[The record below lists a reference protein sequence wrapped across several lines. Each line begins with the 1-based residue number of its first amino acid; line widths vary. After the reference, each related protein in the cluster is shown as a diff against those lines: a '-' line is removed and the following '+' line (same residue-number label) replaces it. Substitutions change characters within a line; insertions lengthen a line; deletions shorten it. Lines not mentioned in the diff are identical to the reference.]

1 MGSYNPF
8 DRAAQRSAGSPHT
21 LRHAPAASVWY
32 QNERVPLRLEP
43 TCQTGQTNLGAA
55 RPSHWSTSTAS
66 EVTAPCSDE
75 FPPGW
80 GFFFVT
86 EAEAK
91 RLVEGSALGTVR
103 FSQEAYE
110 PSSFAEHG
118 AHVGFCQQGG
128 MLARSPPVVDYGAR
142 RQDIGLDFGVS
153 PAPSAGS
160 MPARRAASTCSSSAW
175 RRRSR

>member
-1 MGSYNPF
+1 
-8 DRAAQRSAGSPHT
+8 
-21 LRHAPAASVWY
+21 
-32 QNERVPLRLEP
+32 
-43 TCQTGQTNLGAA
+43 
-55 RPSHWSTSTAS
+55 
-66 EVTAPCSDE
+66 VTAPCSDE

-142 RQDIGLDFGVS
+142 RHYVGLDLAGLAGREGGVH
-153 PAPSAGS
+153 AGS
-160 MPARRAASTCSSSAW
+160 EGGEHAL
-175 RRRSR
+175 